1 MKSHEIFQ
9 RMSRALADRIFE
21 HFHSTE
27 KAGYR
32 AAIEQLA
39 PMQKLRPVFI
49 LRRPKQEQFSWLKT
63 ALSRKPAD
71 LLAGNILQ
79 VWLVGTQTPL
89 LCAFLDALG
98 ITHDERGMIEQ
109 LPPPPE
115 DAALRAALD
124 GLLAANEREVVAVYV
139 QAFLATDE
147 HPWPNLVALAETD
160 PRFMPGEAA

>member
-9 RMSRALADRIFE
+9 RMSPALAERIFE
-21 HFHSTE
+21 HFHATE

-32 AAIEQLA
+32 AAIDQLA
-39 PMQKLRPVFI
+39 PLQKLRPIFI
-49 LRRPKQEQFSWLKT
+49 LRRPKAEQFTWMRT

-71 LLAGNILQ
+71 FLAANILQ

-109 LPPPPE
+109 LPPPPT
-115 DAALRAALD
+115 DAALQSAID
-124 GLLAANEREVVAVYV
+124 GLLAANEREVVAVYI
-139 QAFLATDE
+139 QAFLATDDS
-147 HPWPNLVALAETD
+147 PWPNLVAMAASD
-160 PRFMPGEAA
+160 PRLQPGLTA